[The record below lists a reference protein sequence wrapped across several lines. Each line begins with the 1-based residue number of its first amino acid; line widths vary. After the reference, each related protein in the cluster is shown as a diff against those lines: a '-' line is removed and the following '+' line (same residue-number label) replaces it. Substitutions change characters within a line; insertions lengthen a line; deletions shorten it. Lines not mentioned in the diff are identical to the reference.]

1 MYDLAVLRIPAAG
14 GGEVNKPACGTML
27 AGVDVSTS
35 EIGGW
40 TLTDGAPE
48 LRGLTVTPVQAVEL
62 AERLGLIVAKQ
73 QGENEGL

>member
-1 MYDLAVLRIPAAG
+1 
-14 GGEVNKPACGTML
+14 ML